1 MSIKKRIEEF
11 DFLKGL
17 AMIMVVVAHTK
28 CPVHLHN
35 MFYLVHVPI
44 FFIVS
49 GCTSRSDEAY
59 ESIDKV
65 KKFII
70 KRIKTLYIPYLKY
83 ALPIILLHNVFFQFG
98 LYEHSYTLENYA
110 FQILRT
116 LFFSIG
122 TTEPFLGQLWFIK
135 TLFLAEIYY
144 AVLVYISFKS
154 NINKWI
160 FLFPLLFVS
169 VLLPYKYFPHFMQTN
184 LLWPFK
190 AIFLYLIGQILV
202 KKFNYTEI
210 KFHPLIYI
218 SIFILWIISPFFVIT
233 SFQECSGILS
243 IAMICFSIGI
253 SFLLIQF
260 YRILKKINVKIVRL
274 SILKIGSGTMS
285 IYCLHYLIFGIFH
298 KGYLALSTINFNSSY
313 DPIHWSIYAIAGI
326 CIPLIVD
333 KFIFSK
339 VTIRKNHG

>member
-28 CPVHLHN
+28 CPNHLHN

-44 FFIVS
+44 FFMVS

-59 ESIDKV
+59 DSLEKV
-65 KKFII
+65 RKFIT
-70 KRIKTLYIPYLKY
+70 KKIKTLYIPYLKY
-83 ALPIILLHNVFFQFG
+83 ALPIILLHNVFFQIG
-98 LYEHSYTLENYA
+98 LYEHQYTIENYIH
-110 FQILRT
+110 QILRT

-144 AVLVYISFKS
+144 AVLVYISFRSK
-154 NINKWI
+154 INKWI

-190 AIFLYLIGQILV
+190 AILLYLIGKTLV
-202 KKFNYTEI
+202 KQFNYTEI
-210 KFHPLIYI
+210 KLHPLIYV
-218 SIFILWIISPFFVIT
+218 SIFILWILSPFFVVT
-233 SFQECSGILS
+233 SFQESSGILS
-243 IAMICFSIGI
+243 IAMICYSVGV
-253 SFLLIQF
+253 SLLLIQF
-260 YRILKKINVKIVRL
+260 YRILKKANVKIVRL

-285 IYCLHYLIFGIFH
+285 IYCLHYLIFGLFR
-298 KGYLALSTINFNSSY
+298 KGYLSVSKLSY
-313 DPIHWSIYAIAGI
+313 DPIHWSVYAIVGI
-326 CIPLIVD
+326 GIPLMLD
-333 KFIFSK
+333 RFIFSK
-339 VTIRKNHG
+339 IKIRKNTSKD